1 MPAGDGEHG
10 MEPIPTTAKNIV
22 FLFLFLWHG
31 CRRDNSVTASSSGDE
46 EEVIV
51 PLDADEFGQPEEQ
64 FR

>member
-1 MPAGDGEHG
+1 

-31 CRRDNSVTASSSGDE
+31 CRRDNSVPASSSGEE

>member
-1 MPAGDGEHG
+1 
-10 MEPIPTTAKNIV
+10 MEPIPTTAKNV
-22 FLFLFLWHG
+22 VFLWHG
-31 CRRDNSVTASSSGDE
+31 CRRDNSVPASSSGEE